1 MPPVTDAGPPS
12 AGEPLLR
19 VRDLEIAFPGSRGVL
34 HAVNG
39 VSFDLHRGETLGVVG
54 ESGCGKSTIGR
65 ALMGLVPSPGQ
76 ITGGSIQLEGEELTT
91 ARRERMRSLR
101 GRRIAMVFQDP
112 MSSLNPVMTIGAQ
125 IRESLAIHTP
135 LRGRRAAERAAELLR
150 LVGIPDPVER
160 LNSYPH
166 QLSGG
171 MRQRAG
177 IAMAISCDPAVLVAD
192 EPTTALDVTV
202 QAQVVDLLARLRDEL
217 GMAIM
222 LISHDLGVVAGIADR
237 VMVLYGGYVVE
248 TGATAQVLAQ
258 STHPYTEGLIASRA
272 EIDGIRPDRL
282 RAIPGSAPAL
292 MGPALECPF
301 RERCFLAEDR
311 CGRSNPPL
319 HSVGQAHRVAC
330 HVRAPLP
337 VGGPS

>member
-1 MPPVTDAGPPS
+1 MPAANDA
-12 AGEPLLR
+12 EPLLR
-19 VRDLEIAFPGSRGVL
+19 VRDLEVAFPGARSVL

-65 ALMGLVPSPGQ
+65 ALMGLVPDPGR
-76 ITGGSIQLEGEELTT
+76 IVGGSIRLEGEELTT
-91 ARRERMRSLR
+91 LRGDRMRSLR
-101 GRRIAMVFQDP
+101 GRRIAMIFQDP

-125 IRESLAIHTP
+125 IIESLTIHTR
-135 LRGRRAAERAAELLR
+135 LRGRKAEARAAELLR
-150 LVGIPDPVER
+150 LVGIPDPVGR
-160 LNSYPH
+160 LGAYPH

-202 QAQVVDLLARLRDEL
+202 QAQVVELLARLRDEL
-217 GMAIM
+217 GMAIV

-237 VMVLYGGYVVE
+237 VMVVYGGYVIE
-248 TGATAQVLAQ
+248 TGRTADVLDR
-258 STHPYTEGLIASRA
+258 STHPYTEGLIASRT
-272 EIDGIRPDRL
+272 EIDGARPERL
-282 RAIPGSAPAL
+282 RAIPGAAPAL

-301 RERCFLAEDR
+301 RERCALAEDVCR
-311 CGRSNPPL
+311 DSNPALSP
-319 HSVGQAHRVAC
+319 VGDGHEAAC
-330 HVRAPLP
+330 HVRAPLTI
-337 VGGPS
+337 GALR